1 MKGLFKKGHLIVIGG
16 GLAGCEAAWQASS
29 RGTKVALFEM
39 KPQRF
44 SPAHRSENLAEL
56 VCSNSLKSTSLE
68 NAVGLLKEEMRR
80 LGSLI
85 MESADHTKVPA
96 GGSLAVDR
104 EEFSRYI
111 SRALEKREGVEL
123 IRREVDSIPLHLPTI
138 VATGPLTSDRLAKE
152 MMALTGTRSLYFYD
166 AISPIVARESI
177 NMEVTFRAS
186 RYGKGG
192 DDYIN
197 CPMTKEQ
204 YYRFIDELLKAERVP
219 TRDFERAVPFE
230 GCLPI
235 EEMAE
240 RGIDTLAFGPL
251 KPVGLIDPTTGQQPF
266 AVVQLRQDNL
276 SDTLYSMVGFQT
288 KLRWGEQERIFR
300 MIPGLE
306 RAEFFRFGSRH
317 RNTFINSPKVLR
329 NTLQMR
335 RQPNIFF
342 AGQLTGV
349 EGYVESTAMG
359 LLAGLNAHRLMREM
373 EFVVVPPTT
382 ALGSLVTYITRPPF
396 KDFQPMNVN
405 FGLFPPLN
413 AKLKGRL
420 KRRKLAERSLKDLE
434 AWKEGIR

>member
-204 YYRFIDELLKAERVP
+204 YYRFIDELL
-219 TRDFERAVPFE
+219 D
-230 GCLPI
+230 G
-235 EEMAE
+235 
-240 RGIDTLAFGPL
+240 
-251 KPVGLIDPTTGQQPF
+251 PTT
-266 AVVQLRQDNL
+266 LCR
-276 SDTLYSMVGFQT
+276 
-288 KLRWGEQERIFR
+288 
-300 MIPGLE
+300 
-306 RAEFFRFGSRH
+306 
-317 RNTFINSPKVLR
+317 SP
-329 NTLQMR
+329 
-335 RQPNIFF
+335 I
-342 AGQLTGV
+342 ATG
-349 EGYVESTAMG
+349 
-359 LLAGLNAHRLMREM
+359 
-373 EFVVVPPTT
+373 
-382 ALGSLVTYITRPPF
+382 
-396 KDFQPMNVN
+396 
-405 FGLFPPLN
+405 
-413 AKLKGRL
+413 
-420 KRRKLAERSLKDLE
+420 
-434 AWKEGIR
+434 